1 MGSAD
6 YLGPAKVRQM
16 TAVITSLL
24 SACLVVWAIEQ
35 ARHMSRCTRHMT
47 RIGVVI
53 IGSSA
58 MAAFLS
64 PLYSAPN
71 AWVLPAFMTGA
82 GMLLWAD
89 RRNM

>member
-1 MGSAD
+1 
-6 YLGPAKVRQM
+6 M

-35 ARHMSRCTRHMT
+35 ARHMTRRTRHMI

-53 IGSSA
+53 IGASA
-58 MAAFLS
+58 MASFLA

-71 AWVLPAFMTGA
+71 AWVLPAFMAGA
-82 GMLLWAD
+82 GMFMWSD